1 MLVPGTAL
9 YVPIE
14 LKLAEVRAILP
25 RRLKRETPAGWEHTI
40 TRGGNIVRP
49 SRLRP
54 SQIAW
59 HDGFV
64 RAGGYSRL
72 VVATLLA
79 RGWCA
84 WVIDRPGREQ
94 LMGWKDGYPL
104 EQLHL
109 VAEDNR
115 LDLDAWWQGPRAWW
129 QEQLAS
135 AALGQPHQ
143 PAAEPA
149 GAIKRAAR

>member
-1 MLVPGTAL
+1 
-9 YVPIE
+9 
-14 LKLAEVRAILP
+14 
-25 RRLKRETPAGWEHTI
+25 
-40 TRGGNIVRP
+40 
-49 SRLRP
+49 
-54 SQIAW
+54 
-59 HDGFV
+59 
-64 RAGGYSRL
+64 
-72 VVATLLA
+72 
-79 RGWCA
+79 
-84 WVIDRPGREQ
+84 
-94 LMGWKDGYPL
+94 MGWKDGYPL